1 MCCVLNPVV
10 CKSQKDSSSTKEMKL
25 DQRIVSYKKENRF
38 EVNAKNNAYM
48 QKHRAKINS
57 ELDVVNKRDNLEVC
71 IRIEYQRNDYCLSN

>member
-10 CKSQKDSSSTKEMKL
+10 CKSQKDSCSTKEMKL
-25 DQRIVSYKKENRF
+25 DQRIVSYKKENRV

-48 QKHRAKINS
+48 QKHRAKTNS

-71 IRIEYQRNDYCLSN
+71 NRIECQRNDY

>member
-1 MCCVLNPVV
+1 
-10 CKSQKDSSSTKEMKL
+10 MKL
-25 DQRIVSYKKENRF
+25 DQRIVSYKKENRS

>member
-1 MCCVLNPVV
+1 MLNPVV
-10 CKSQKDSSSTKEMKL
+10 CKSQKDSCSTITKELKL

-48 QKHRAKINS
+48 QKHRAKTNS

-71 IRIEYQRNDYCLSN
+71 NRIEYQRNDH